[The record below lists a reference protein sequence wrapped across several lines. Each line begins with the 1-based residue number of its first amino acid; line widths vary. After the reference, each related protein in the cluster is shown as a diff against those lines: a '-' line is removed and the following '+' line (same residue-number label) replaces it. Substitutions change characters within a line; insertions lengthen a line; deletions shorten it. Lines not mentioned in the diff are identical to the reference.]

1 MLPSLVQQDYC
12 ICICTICVSVDVCI
26 FHSCVCVLMQ
36 KALQEAQEDLAVT
49 QLILDDANE
58 KLAQVEEGIA
68 TLQAKYHDCLAKR
81 DELDNKCQL
90 CENRLVRADKVRER
104 EMGTKLLHCLLFAV
118 LD

>member
-1 MLPSLVQQDYC
+1 MYLSFL
-12 ICICTICVSVDVCI
+12 CV
-26 FHSCVCVLMQ
+26 FAQ
-36 KALQEAQEDLAVT
+36 KALQEAQEDLAAT

-68 TLQAKYHDCLAKR
+68 TLQGKYHDCLAKR

-104 EMGTKLLHCLLFAV
+104 ERRGQSFCKIGRAHV
-118 LD
+118 